1 MAVNRGKQF
10 ESCIE
15 QAFKKVPETSVVRL
29 HDQTTGTLGSSNHC
43 DYIVYKKPYEYHIEC
58 KSVHG
63 NTLSIHSTPKP
74 DRFGVLHGFY
84 GAITDTQWEGL
95 LDRSYIP
102 GVIAGVVCWWV
113 DKDVTRFIPIQVL
126 EYLYKRGDKSI
137 RYDFDFTALMITPYG
152 EFSYPIVDIH
162 GEKKR
167 IFFDYDME
175 QFFKEVTNG
184 KTN

>member
-1 MAVNRGKQF
+1 MATNRGKQF
-10 ESCIE
+10 ETCIE

-74 DRFGVLHGFY
+74 DKFGVLHGFY

-95 LDRSYIP
+95 LENSKIP
-102 GVIAGVVCWWV
+102 GVVAGVICWWV
-113 DKDVTRFIPIQVL
+113 DKDVTKFIPIAELQH
-126 EYLYKRGDKSI
+126 LYDIGFKSI
-137 RYDFDFTALMITPYG
+137 RYDTPNGYMIDLVG
-152 EFSYPIVDIH
+152 Q
-162 GEKKR
+162 KKR
-167 IFFDYDME
+167 VFFEYDME